1 MRTQS
6 TVAPGYCVVQQAGTL
21 DLQARLLFN
30 NPNSEAARYFMHLNR
45 DMRWVK
51 PGQILI
57 VADPANQNQVYQLNH
72 IIMAKQK
79 VNAALATTD
88 DNVAAFLNKHY
99 QHIAALTSLGEKV
112 VGTAGEAGERYFRQI
127 ESILVKIEQTYQN
140 QFRTQGTLIGQ
151 QFYTERNALFV
162 QLKPLL
168 KGIGRLSLNIDRY
181 DSIKRALGLSTRSII
196 HEWSTVGVGTIPGY
210 ASYIIRSAKAAS
222 FMKAGG
228 WVALGLSFMNT
239 TNDVYHACTTG
250 RESECAKVAVRK
262 YSNFVG
268 GVAGSYVGASAA
280 ISGATTACVAVG
292 VPTLGVGSIVCGVV
306 VSTLLTGATTWFGSK
321 LGESLG
327 KKANHLIF
335 SGD

>member
-6 TVAPGYCVVQQAGTL
+6 TVAPGYCVVEQSGTL
-21 DLQARLLFN
+21 DFQARLLFN

-45 DMRWVK
+45 EMRWVK

-112 VGTAGEAGERYFRQI
+112 VGTAGEAGERYFHQI

-151 QFYTERNALFV
+151 QFYTERNALFA

-228 WVALGLSFMNT
+228 WVALGFSFMNT

-250 RESECAKVAVRK
+250 RESECGKVAVKK
-262 YSNFVG
+262 YVKFGG
-268 GVAGSYVGASAA
+268 GVAGGYFGAGAA
-280 ISGATTACVAVG
+280 ALSSGPICLAIGA
-292 VPTLGVGSIVCGVV
+292 PTMGLGTVVCGVV
-306 VSTLLTGATTWFGSK
+306 VSTLMTGAGGWAGSEVGAYA
-321 LGESLG
+321 GENVSR
-327 KKANHLIF
+327 LIF
-335 SGD
+335 GGD

>member
-88 DNVAAFLNKHY
+88 ENVAAFLNKNY

-112 VGTAGEAGERYFRQI
+112 VGTAGEAGERYFHQI

-250 RESECAKVAVRK
+250 REGECAKVAVKK
-262 YSNFVG
+262 YSMFGAGIVG
-268 GVAGSYVGASAA
+268 GINGGTYG
-280 ISGATTACVAVG
+280 G
-292 VPTLGVGSIVCGVV
+292 L
-306 VSTLLTGATTWFGSK
+306 
-321 LGESLG
+321 LGESLCLTLG
-327 KKANHLIF
+327 AATAGTGALVCSIAGAVAGSNIVESIL
-335 SGD
+335 SGGTGYLMDKIL

>member
-6 TVAPGYCVVQQAGTL
+6 TVAPGYCVVQQPGTL
-21 DLQARLLFN
+21 DFQARLLFN

-88 DNVAAFLNKHY
+88 DNVAAFLNKNY
-99 QHIAALTSLGEKV
+99 QHIAALTSWGEKV
-112 VGTAGEAGERYFRQI
+112 VGTAGDAGERYFHQI

-151 QFYTERNALFV
+151 QFYTERNALFA

-168 KGIGRLSLNIDRY
+168 NSLGRMSLNIDRY
-181 DSIKRALGLSTRSII
+181 ESIKRALGLSTRSII

-250 RESECAKVAVRK
+250 REDECAKVAVRK
-262 YSNFVG
+262 YSIFGASFMGGMYVGESGALLGSGICVGMGLVSGGVGTLACSIVGAAVG
-268 GVAGSYVGASAA
+268 GYTGGEVAGGF
-280 ISGATTACVAVG
+280 
-292 VPTLGVGSIVCGVV
+292 
-306 VSTLLTGATTWFGSK
+306 TGFIMDK
-321 LGESLG
+321 IL
-327 KKANHLIF
+327 
-335 SGD
+335 

>member
-45 DMRWVK
+45 DMRRVK

-88 DNVAAFLNKHY
+88 DNVAAFLNKNY
-99 QHIAALTSLGEKV
+99 QHIAALTFLGEKV
-112 VGTAGEAGERYFRQI
+112 VGTAGEAGERYFREI

-151 QFYTERNALFV
+151 QFYTERNALFA

-250 RESECAKVAVRK
+250 RESECGKVVIKK
-262 YSNFVG
+262 YSKFGG
-268 GVAGSYVGASAA
+268 GVVGAYFSGGAVALSTGPICLA
-280 ISGATTACVAVG
+280 IGAPTMGLGTVA
-292 VPTLGVGSIVCGVV
+292 CGVV
-306 VSTLLTGATTWFGSK
+306 VSALMTGAGGWAGSEFGAYA
-321 LGESLG
+321 GENVSR
-327 KKANHLIF
+327 LIF
-335 SGD
+335 GGD

>member
-88 DNVAAFLNKHY
+88 DNVAAFLNKNY

-112 VGTAGEAGERYFRQI
+112 VGTAGEAGERYFHQI

-151 QFYTERNALFV
+151 QFYTERNALFA

-250 RESECAKVAVRK
+250 REGECAKVAVKK
-262 YSNFVG
+262 YSMFGAGIVG
-268 GVAGSYVGASAA
+268 GINGGTYG
-280 ISGATTACVAVG
+280 G
-292 VPTLGVGSIVCGVV
+292 L
-306 VSTLLTGATTWFGSK
+306 
-321 LGESLG
+321 LGESLCLTLG
-327 KKANHLIF
+327 AATAGTGALVCSIAGAVAGSNIVESIL
-335 SGD
+335 SGGTGYLMDKIL

>member
-6 TVAPGYCVVQQAGTL
+6 TVAPGYCVVQQPGTL

-45 DMRWVK
+45 DMRWVR

-88 DNVAAFLNKHY
+88 DNVAAFLNKNY

-112 VGTAGEAGERYFRQI
+112 VGTAGDAGERYFHQI

-151 QFYTERNALFV
+151 QFYTERNALFA

-168 KGIGRLSLNIDRY
+168 NSLGRMSLNIDRY
-181 DSIKRALGLSTRSII
+181 ESIKRALGLSTRSII

-250 RESECAKVAVRK
+250 REGECAKVAVKK
-262 YSNFVG
+262 YSMFGAGIVG
-268 GVAGSYVGASAA
+268 GMYAGEYGALLGSGICVGLGLASGGVGTLACSIVGAAAGGYSGSEVAGGF
-280 ISGATTACVAVG
+280 
-292 VPTLGVGSIVCGVV
+292 
-306 VSTLLTGATTWFGSK
+306 TGFIMDK
-321 LGESLG
+321 IL
-327 KKANHLIF
+327 
-335 SGD
+335 

>member
-1 MRTQS
+1 
-6 TVAPGYCVVQQAGTL
+6 VVQQPGNL

-45 DMRWVK
+45 DMRWVR

-99 QHIAALTSLGEKV
+99 QHIAALTSWGEKV
-112 VGTAGEAGERYFRQI
+112 VGTAGEAGERYFHQI

-151 QFYTERNALFV
+151 QFYTERNALFA

-168 KGIGRLSLNIDRY
+168 NSLGRMSLNIDRY
-181 DSIKRALGLSTRSII
+181 ESIKRALGLSTRAII

-228 WVALGLSFMNT
+228 WVALGFSFMNT
-239 TNDVYHACTTG
+239 SNDVYHACTTG
-250 RESECAKVAVRK
+250 RESECAKVAVK
-262 YSNFVG
+262 QYSMFGG
-268 GVAGSYVGASAA
+268 GVVGASLGGSFAVAQTAA
-280 ISGATTACVAVG
+280 ICGAIGIASFGAGALVCGIAVGFASTTAGAW
-292 VPTLGVGSIVCGVV
+292 LGTKTAEGLSNEI
-306 VSTLLTGATTWFGSK
+306 STL
-321 LGESLG
+321 
-327 KKANHLIF
+327 IIR
-335 SGD
+335 GD

>member
-1 MRTQS
+1 
-6 TVAPGYCVVQQAGTL
+6 VQQAGTL

-88 DNVAAFLNKHY
+88 ENVAAFLNKNY

-112 VGTAGEAGERYFRQI
+112 VGTAGEAGERYFHQI

-250 RESECAKVAVRK
+250 REGECAKVAVKK
-262 YSNFVG
+262 YSMFGAGIVG
-268 GVAGSYVGASAA
+268 GINGGTYG
-280 ISGATTACVAVG
+280 G
-292 VPTLGVGSIVCGVV
+292 L
-306 VSTLLTGATTWFGSK
+306 
-321 LGESLG
+321 LGESLCLTLG
-327 KKANHLIF
+327 AATAGTGALVCSIAGAVAGSNIVESIL
-335 SGD
+335 SGGTGYLMDKIL

>member
-6 TVAPGYCVVQQAGTL
+6 TVAPGYCVVQQPGTL

-45 DMRWVK
+45 DMRWTR

-112 VGTAGEAGERYFRQI
+112 VGTAGEAGERYFHQI

-151 QFYTERNALFV
+151 QFYTERNALFA

-168 KGIGRLSLNIDRY
+168 NSLGRLSLNIDRY

-250 RESECAKVAVRK
+250 RENECAKVAVKK
-262 YSNFVG
+262 YSIFG
-268 GVAGSYVGASAA
+268 GGTAGSLIAGGFATMAA
-280 ISGATTACVAVG
+280 DPICLALGIPTGGIGTVACG
-292 VPTLGVGSIVCGVV
+292 FGVG
-306 VSTLLTGATTWFGSK
+306 
-321 LGESLG
+321 
-327 KKANHLIF
+327 LIF
-335 SGD
+335 TAGGSWQGNSAGIEIGNKLNSLFFSSN

>member
-45 DMRWVK
+45 DMRWTR

-112 VGTAGEAGERYFRQI
+112 VGTAGEAGERYFHQI

-151 QFYTERNALFV
+151 QFYTERNTLFA

-250 RESECAKVAVRK
+250 REGECAKVAIKK
-262 YSNFVG
+262 YSNFGG
-268 GVAGSYVGASAA
+268 GVAGAALAASL
-280 ISGATTACVAVG
+280 TTPVCLALG
-292 VPTLGVGSIVCGVV
+292 VPTVGMGTIACGVI
-306 VSTLLTGATTWFGSK
+306 VSAAGSSIGATVGGYAGQVT
-321 LGESLG
+321 
-327 KKANHLIF
+327 NYLIY
-335 SGD
+335 GGN